1 MHLFGSLFL
10 ATNFF
15 DLGANGSQVKI
26 FTVQHWCQVV
36 KYSFFSLLLLQ
47 ECTDSLLNQLDQQ
60 LKITEDECKHYR
72 ESLEQLGEG
81 DAQEHDQG
89 ALENEIEQV
98 CGRVFSELLRN
109 IYWDKC
115 CYVCCR

>member
-1 MHLFGSLFL
+1 MTTSP
-10 ATNFF
+10 A
-15 DLGANGSQVKI
+15 
-26 FTVQHWCQVV
+26 
-36 KYSFFSLLLLQ
+36 YFSQ

-98 CGRVFSELLRN
+98 GKRVSSPWKSD
-109 IYWDKC
+109 YWT
-115 CYVCCR
+115 VTTSWHTQRWVPTTT